1 MMAFKDTMNKTNRIW
16 RRYRMKLIRQRSK
29 FTGVFLVILMVLVAV
44 PYQSVLAAMI
54 ETEAT
59 LDITLKGQEA
69 RNTIKTILARED
81 AQAVLRA
88 QGIDPLEAMARVDT
102 LTDTEARRIADQ
114 IEELPA
120 GGNFFVTFI
129 LVVGIIVIILI
140 ITDALGYTNVFTFVR

>member
-1 MMAFKDTMNKTNRIW
+1 
-16 RRYRMKLIRQRSK
+16 MKLIRQRSK
-29 FTGVFLVILMVLVAV
+29 STGVFLVVLMVLLTV

-59 LDITLKGQEA
+59 LDITAAGQQA
-69 RNTIKTILARED
+69 RNQIKTILARED
-81 AQAVLRA
+81 AQTVLRA
-88 QGIDPLEAMARVDT
+88 QGIDPLEAMARVDS

-140 ITDALGYTNVFTFVR
+140 ITDALGYTNVFTFIR

>member
-1 MMAFKDTMNKTNRIW
+1 
-16 RRYRMKLIRQRSK
+16 MKLIRQRSK
-29 FTGVFLVILMVLVAV
+29 STGVFLVILMVLVAV

-54 ETEAT
+54 DTEAT
-59 LDITLKGQEA
+59 LDLTLKGQEA

-120 GGNFFVTFI
+120 GGNFFLTFL
-129 LVVGIIVIILI
+129 LVVGIIVVILI

>member
-1 MMAFKDTMNKTNRIW
+1 
-16 RRYRMKLIRQRSK
+16 MKLIRQRSK
-29 FTGVFLVILMVLVAV
+29 STGVFLVILMVLVAV

-69 RNTIKTILARED
+69 RNHIKSILARED

-88 QGIDPLEAMARVDT
+88 QGIDPLEAMARVDS
-102 LTDTEARRIADQ
+102 LADAEAQRIADQ

-120 GGNFFVTFI
+120 GGGFFVTFL

-140 ITDALGYTNVFTFVR
+140 ITDAMGYTNVFTFVR

>member
-1 MMAFKDTMNKTNRIW
+1 
-16 RRYRMKLIRQRSK
+16 MKLIRQHSK
-29 FTGVFLVILMVLVAV
+29 STGVFLVILMVLVAV

-69 RNTIKTILARED
+69 RDTIKTILARED

-88 QGIDPLEAMARVDT
+88 QGIDPLEAMARVDS
-102 LTDTEARRIADQ
+102 LTDAEAQRIVDE

-120 GGNFFVTFI
+120 GGNFLLTFL
-129 LVVGIIVIILI
+129 LVVGIIVVILI
-140 ITDALGYTNVFTFVR
+140 ITDAMGYTNVFTFVR

>member
-1 MMAFKDTMNKTNRIW
+1 
-16 RRYRMKLIRQRSK
+16 MKLIRQRSK
-29 FTGVFLVILMVLVAV
+29 SAGVFLVVLMVLLTV

-59 LDITLKGQEA
+59 LDITAAGQQA
-69 RNTIKTILARED
+69 RNQIKTILARED

-102 LTDTEARRIADQ
+102 LTDAEAQRIADQ

-120 GGNFFVTFI
+120 GGGFIVTFL

>member
-1 MMAFKDTMNKTNRIW
+1 
-16 RRYRMKLIRQRSK
+16 MKLIRQRSK
-29 FTGVFLVILMVLVAV
+29 STGVFLVILMVLVAV

-69 RNTIKTILARED
+69 RNAIKTILVRED

-88 QGIDPLEAMARVDT
+88 HGIDPVEAMARVDS
-102 LTDTEARRIADQ
+102 LTDAEAQRIVDE

-120 GGNFFVTFI
+120 GGGFFVTFL
-129 LVVGIIVIILI
+129 LVVGIIVVILI
-140 ITDALGYTNVFTFVR
+140 ITDAMGYTDVFTFVR

>member
-1 MMAFKDTMNKTNRIW
+1 
-16 RRYRMKLIRQRSK
+16 MKLIRQHSK
-29 FTGVFLVILMVLVAV
+29 STGVFLVILMVLVAV

-59 LDITLKGQEA
+59 LDITFKGQEA

-120 GGNFFVTFI
+120 GGNFFLTFL
-129 LVVGIIVIILI
+129 LVVGIVVVILI
-140 ITDALGYTNVFTFVR
+140 ITDAMGYTNVFTFVR